1 MNNINVE
8 KYKSYIFETAKKI
21 LLVDSPSGYC
31 AHVSQLLQEMVAE
44 LGYKCYTTNSGT
56 IIVEIEGY
64 DNSKTVGLTAHVDT
78 LGTMVRS
85 ITDNGDLKFTVVG
98 GPIVPTL
105 DGEYCKIVT
114 RSGISYKGTF
124 LSKSPSIHVYDDAT
138 SLPRTEENMIVR
150 IDEPVR
156 TKEQTESLGIMP
168 GDYILINPKTT
179 VTKSGFLK
187 SRFIDD
193 KGSVACLITLLKIM
207 KEEGLK
213 PQYNTKYVIT
223 TYEEVGH
230 GGAHLPDDIS
240 EFLSVDMGCIGEDLT
255 CSEYDVSICAKDSGG
270 PYDYEMTTRLIN
282 LAKDNNISFAVD
294 IYPHYSSDATVAM
307 KAGNDIRSALIG
319 PGVHASHGMERTH
332 YLALENTVKL
342 LLLYLDI
349 R

>member
-1 MNNINVE
+1 MKNINIE

-31 AHVSQLLQEMVAE
+31 AHVTQLIEEIVAE
-44 LGYKCYTTNSGT
+44 LGYTCYTTNCGT
-56 IIVEIEGY
+56 IIVEIDGA
-64 DNSKTVGLTAHVDT
+64 DNSKTVALTSHVDT

-85 ITDNGDLKFTVVG
+85 ITENGDLKFTVVG

-114 RSGISYKGTF
+114 RNGISYKGTY
-124 LSKSPSIHVYDDAT
+124 LSKSPSVHVYDDAS

-156 TKEQTESLGIMP
+156 TKEQTEALGIMP

-193 KGSVACLITLLKIM
+193 KGSVACLLALLKIM

-213 PQYNTKYVIT
+213 PQYKTKYIIT

-230 GGAHLPDDIS
+230 GGAYLPEDVS
-240 EFLSVDMGCIGEDLT
+240 ELLSVDMGCIGEDLS

-282 LAKDNNISFAVD
+282 FAKENDISFAVD

-307 KAGNDIRSALIG
+307 RAGNNVRTALIG

-342 LLLYLDI
+342 LILYLGLN
-349 R
+349 